1 MDVKMPDG
9 TIITNVP
16 DTATKEQ
23 VFAQYNAMKSKQSD
37 GNVLNTDQYTP
48 EGIPLTTPSYG
59 EEISGKPKMV
69 AQLMSG
75 IVSAPIS
82 ASLGAGKAPL
92 AIAQIA
98 DKMLNPQ
105 NPEINLS
112 DLVLGNKVKRPLS
125 NIERAINVGNDIQS
139 GMNQQAGGFS
149 YGTTRP
155 AELAGEVF
163 GMPLSIAN
171 KVIPQVIKQGSNLL
185 PTLLRASGKSALV
198 GGATGVLTPEETGL
212 SPSEFAG
219 EKVLGTGVNAA
230 IGAAIPGGVQLAKY
244 ISKGVP
250 YVLGGTT
257 GAGSQAF
264 KEAYKAGE
272 QGNTKLL
279 ENMRGEVSAEEVLN
293 DAKTALANMRAT
305 RQDVYRQG
313 IETTKKGQ
321 IFYKFEPIE
330 NKLNEELKT
339 LKVSNLGKEM
349 PLVGEAELNKVNEL
363 KTEIEKWKKTP
374 ELWTASGLDGLK
386 RRLDAIYPENLP
398 QAQRIISAVRN
409 KVYDHIVSLDPN
421 YAKTMKAYEEAIK
434 VEQQIEKSLS
444 LGKKTAND
452 TAIRKLLSLSRN
464 NANTNFGY
472 RQELANTLQTQGGK
486 NLEPALAGQ
495 ALNSIAPKGLVARGS
510 LSGLGITSAGTL
522 NPALLGL
529 APLSSPRLMGEAT
542 YKAGQMANAITP
554 QQRNLARL
562 LMLNQ
567 ANKMNQGE

>member
-1 MDVKMPDG
+1 MPDG
-9 TIITNVP
+9 TIVTNVP

-23 VFAQYNAMKSKQSD
+23 VFAQYNAMKSKESD
-37 GNVLNTDQYTP
+37 GNILNTDQYTS
-48 EGIPLTTPSYG
+48 EGVPLTTPSYG
-59 EEISGKPKMV
+59 EEISGKPKTA

-75 IVSAPIS
+75 VVSAPIS
-82 ASLGAGKAPL
+82 ASLGAVKAPL

-105 NPEINLS
+105 NPQITLS

-125 NIERAINVGNDIQS
+125 NVEQAIESGKQIQS
-139 GMNQQAGGFS
+139 GMNEQAGGLS
-149 YGTTRP
+149 YATTRP
-155 AELAGEVF
+155 AELAGEIG

-185 PTLLRASGKSALV
+185 PTLLRASGKSALI

-212 SPSEFAG
+212 SPAEFAK
-219 EKVLGTGVNAA
+219 EKALGTGINTA

-244 ISKGVP
+244 VSKGIP

-264 KEAYKAGE
+264 KEAYKAGQ

-279 ENMRGEVSAEEVLN
+279 ENMRGEVSAEEILN
-293 DAKTALANMRAT
+293 EAKTALANMRAT

-339 LKVSNLGKEM
+339 LKVTNLGKEM
-349 PLVGEAELNKVNEL
+349 PLVGEAELNKINEL
-363 KTEIEKWKKTP
+363 KNEVAKWQKTP

-398 QAQRIISAVRN
+398 QAQRIISSVRN

-434 VEQQIEKSLS
+434 MEQQIEKSLS

-529 APLSSPRLMGEAT
+529 APLTSPRLMGESA
-542 YKAGQMANAITP
+542 YKAGQLSNAITP

>member
-1 MDVKMPDG
+1 MPDG
-9 TIITNVP
+9 TIVTNVP

-23 VFAQYNAMKSKQSD
+23 VFAQYNAMKSKESD
-37 GNVLNTDQYTP
+37 GNVLNTDQYTS

-59 EEISGKPKMV
+59 EEISGKPKMA

-75 IVSAPIS
+75 VVSAPIS
-82 ASLGAGKAPL
+82 ASLGAVKAPL

-105 NPEINLS
+105 NPQIALS
-112 DLVLGNKVKRPLS
+112 DLVLGNKAKRPLS
-125 NIERAINVGNDIQS
+125 NVEQAIESGKQIQGGINE
-139 GMNQQAGGFS
+139 QAGGLS
-149 YGTTRP
+149 YATTRP
-155 AELAGEVF
+155 AELAGEIG
-163 GMPLSIAN
+163 GMPLGIAN

-212 SPSEFAG
+212 SPAEFAK
-219 EKVLGTGVNAA
+219 EKALGTGINTA
-230 IGAAIPGGVQLAKY
+230 IGAVIPGGVQLAKY
-244 ISKGVP
+244 VSKGVP

-264 KEAYKAGE
+264 KEAYKAGQ

-279 ENMRGEVSAEEVLN
+279 ENMRGEISAEEVLN

-363 KTEIEKWKKTP
+363 KTEVEKWKKTP

-434 VEQQIEKSLS
+434 IEQQIEKSLS

-529 APLSSPRLMGEAT
+529 APLSSPRLMGESA
-542 YKAGQMANAITP
+542 YKAGQLSNAITP

>member
-1 MDVKMPDG
+1 MPDG

-59 EEISGKPKMV
+59 EEISGKPKMA

-219 EKVLGTGVNAA
+219 EKALGTGVNAA

-264 KEAYKAGE
+264 KEAYKAGQ

-363 KTEIEKWKKTP
+363 KTEVEKWKKTP

>member
-59 EEISGKPKMV
+59 EEISGKPKMA

-219 EKVLGTGVNAA
+219 EKALGTGVNAA

-264 KEAYKAGE
+264 KEAYKAGQ

-363 KTEIEKWKKTP
+363 KTEVEKWKKTP

>member
-1 MDVKMPDG
+1 MPDG
-9 TIITNVP
+9 TIVTNVP

-23 VFAQYNAMKSKQSD
+23 VFAQYNAMKSKESD
-37 GNVLNTDQYTP
+37 GNVLNTDQYTS

-59 EEISGKPKMV
+59 EEISGKPKMA

-75 IVSAPIS
+75 VVSAPIS
-82 ASLGAGKAPL
+82 ASLGAVKAPL

-105 NPEINLS
+105 NPQIALS
-112 DLVLGNKVKRPLS
+112 DLVLGNKAKRPLS
-125 NIERAINVGNDIQS
+125 NVEQAIESGKQIQGGINE
-139 GMNQQAGGFS
+139 QAGGLS
-149 YGTTRP
+149 YATTRP
-155 AELAGEVF
+155 AELAGEIG
-163 GMPLSIAN
+163 GMPLGIAN

-212 SPSEFAG
+212 SPAEFAK
-219 EKVLGTGVNAA
+219 EKALGTGINTA
-230 IGAAIPGGVQLAKY
+230 IGAVIPGGVQLAKY
-244 ISKGVP
+244 VSKGVP

-264 KEAYKAGE
+264 KEAYKAGQ

-363 KTEIEKWKKTP
+363 KTEVEKWKKTP

-434 VEQQIEKSLS
+434 IEQQIEKSLS

-529 APLSSPRLMGEAT
+529 APLSSPRLMGESA
-542 YKAGQMANAITP
+542 YKAGQLSNAITP

>member
-9 TIITNVP
+9 TIVTNVP

-23 VFAQYNAMKSKQSD
+23 VFAQYNAMKSKESD
-37 GNVLNTDQYTP
+37 GNVLNTDQYTS

-59 EEISGKPKMV
+59 EEISGKPKMA

-75 IVSAPIS
+75 VVSAPIS
-82 ASLGAGKAPL
+82 ASLGAVKAPL

-105 NPEINLS
+105 NPQIALS
-112 DLVLGNKVKRPLS
+112 DLVLGNKAKRPLS
-125 NIERAINVGNDIQS
+125 NVEQAIESGKQIQGGINE
-139 GMNQQAGGFS
+139 QAGGLS
-149 YGTTRP
+149 YATTRP
-155 AELAGEVF
+155 AELAGEIG
-163 GMPLSIAN
+163 GMPLGIAN

-212 SPSEFAG
+212 SPAEFAK
-219 EKVLGTGVNAA
+219 EKALGTGINTA
-230 IGAAIPGGVQLAKY
+230 IGAVIPGGVQLAKY
-244 ISKGVP
+244 VSKGVP

-264 KEAYKAGE
+264 KEAYKAGQ

-279 ENMRGEVSAEEVLN
+279 ENMRGEISAEEVLN

-363 KTEIEKWKKTP
+363 KTEVEKWKKTP

-434 VEQQIEKSLS
+434 IEQQIEKSLS

-529 APLSSPRLMGEAT
+529 APLSSPRLMGESA
-542 YKAGQMANAITP
+542 YKAGQLSNAITP

>member
-1 MDVKMPDG
+1 MPDG
-9 TIITNVP
+9 TIVTNVP

-37 GNVLNTDQYTP
+37 GNVLNTDQYTS
-48 EGIPLTTPSYG
+48 EGVPLTTPSYG
-59 EEISGKPKMV
+59 EEISGKPKMA

-112 DLVLGNKVKRPLS
+112 DLVLGNKPKRPLS
-125 NIERAINVGNDIQS
+125 NVERAINVGNDIQS

-155 AELAGEVF
+155 SELAGEVF

-212 SPSEFAG
+212 SPAEFAG
-219 EKVLGTGVNAA
+219 EKALGTGVNAA

-264 KEAYKAGE
+264 KEAYKAGQ

-363 KTEIEKWKKTP
+363 KTEVEKWKKTP

-522 NPALLGL
+522 TPALLGL

>member
-1 MDVKMPDG
+1 MPDG
-9 TIITNVP
+9 TIVTNVP

-23 VFAQYNAMKSKQSD
+23 VFAQYNAMKSKESD
-37 GNVLNTDQYTP
+37 GNVLNTDQYTS

-59 EEISGKPKMV
+59 EEISGKPKMA

-75 IVSAPIS
+75 VVSAPIS
-82 ASLGAGKAPL
+82 ASLGAVKAPL

-105 NPEINLS
+105 NPQIALS
-112 DLVLGNKVKRPLS
+112 DLVLGNKAKRPLS
-125 NIERAINVGNDIQS
+125 NVEQAIESGKQIQGGINE
-139 GMNQQAGGFS
+139 QAGGLS
-149 YGTTRP
+149 YATTRP
-155 AELAGEVF
+155 AELAGEIG
-163 GMPLSIAN
+163 GMPLGIAN

-212 SPSEFAG
+212 SPAEFAK
-219 EKVLGTGVNAA
+219 EKALGTGINTA
-230 IGAAIPGGVQLAKY
+230 IGAVIPGGVQLAKY
-244 ISKGVP
+244 VSKGVP

-264 KEAYKAGE
+264 KEAYKAGQ

-279 ENMRGEVSAEEVLN
+279 ENMRGEISAEEVLN

-339 LKVSNLGKEM
+339 LKVTNLGKEM
-349 PLVGEAELNKVNEL
+349 PLVGEAELNKINEL
-363 KTEIEKWKKTP
+363 KTEVAKWQKTP

-434 VEQQIEKSLS
+434 IEQQIEKSLS

-529 APLSSPRLMGEAT
+529 APLSSPRLMGESA
-542 YKAGQMANAITP
+542 YKAGQLSNAITP

>member
-1 MDVKMPDG
+1 MPDG
-9 TIITNVP
+9 TIVTNVP

-23 VFAQYNAMKSKQSD
+23 VFAQYNAMKSKESD
-37 GNVLNTDQYTP
+37 GNVLNTDQYTS
-48 EGIPLTTPSYG
+48 EGVPLTTPYYG
-59 EEISGKPKMV
+59 EEISGKPKT
-69 AQLMSG
+69 AAKLMSG
-75 IVSAPIS
+75 VVSAPIS
-82 ASLGAGKAPL
+82 ASLGAVKAPL

-105 NPEINLS
+105 NPQIALS
-112 DLVLGNKVKRPLS
+112 DLVLGNKAKRPLS
-125 NIERAINVGNDIQS
+125 NVEQAIESGKQIQS
-139 GMNQQAGGFS
+139 GMNEQAGGLS
-149 YGTTRP
+149 YATTRP
-155 AELAGEVF
+155 AELAGEIG

-185 PTLLRASGKSALV
+185 PTLLRASGKSALI

-212 SPSEFAG
+212 SPAEFAK
-219 EKVLGTGVNAA
+219 EKALGTGINTA

-244 ISKGVP
+244 VSKGVP

-264 KEAYKAGE
+264 KEAYKAGQ

-279 ENMRGEVSAEEVLN
+279 ENMRGEVSAEEILN
-293 DAKTALANMRAT
+293 EAKTALANMRAT

-339 LKVSNLGKEM
+339 LKVTNLGKEM
-349 PLVGEAELNKVNEL
+349 PLVGEAELNKINEL
-363 KTEIEKWKKTP
+363 KTEVAKWQKTP

-398 QAQRIISAVRN
+398 QAQRIISSVRN

-434 VEQQIEKSLS
+434 MEQQIEKSLS

-529 APLSSPRLMGEAT
+529 APLTSPRLMGESA
-542 YKAGQMANAITP
+542 YKAGQLSNAITP

>member
-48 EGIPLTTPSYG
+48 EGVPLTTPSYG
-59 EEISGKPKMV
+59 EEISGKPKMA

-219 EKVLGTGVNAA
+219 EKALGTGVNAA

-264 KEAYKAGE
+264 KEAYKAGQ

-363 KTEIEKWKKTP
+363 KTEVEKWKKTP

-434 VEQQIEKSLS
+434 IEQQIEKSLS

>member
-1 MDVKMPDG
+1 MPDG

-59 EEISGKPKMV
+59 EEISGKPKMA

-198 GGATGVLTPEETGL
+198 GGATGVLTPEKTGL

-219 EKVLGTGVNAA
+219 EKALGTGVNAA

-264 KEAYKAGE
+264 KEAYKAGQ

-363 KTEIEKWKKTP
+363 KTEVEKWKKTP

-434 VEQQIEKSLS
+434 IEQQIEKSLS
-444 LGKKTAND
+444 LGKKIAND

>member
-59 EEISGKPKMV
+59 EEISGKPKMA

-219 EKVLGTGVNAA
+219 EKALGTGVNAA

-264 KEAYKAGE
+264 KEAYKAGQ

-363 KTEIEKWKKTP
+363 KTEVEKWKKTP

-434 VEQQIEKSLS
+434 IEQQIEKSLS

>member
-48 EGIPLTTPSYG
+48 EGIPLTTTSYG
-59 EEISGKPKMV
+59 EEISGKPKMA

-219 EKVLGTGVNAA
+219 EKALGTGVNAA

-264 KEAYKAGE
+264 KEAYKAGQ

-363 KTEIEKWKKTP
+363 KTEVEKWKKTP

-434 VEQQIEKSLS
+434 IEQQIEKSLS

>member
-1 MDVKMPDG
+1 MPDG
-9 TIITNVP
+9 TIVTNVP

-23 VFAQYNAMKSKQSD
+23 VFAQYNAMKSKESD
-37 GNVLNTDQYTP
+37 GNVFNTDQYTS

-59 EEISGKPKMV
+59 EEISGKPKMA

-75 IVSAPIS
+75 VVSAPIS
-82 ASLGAGKAPL
+82 ASLGAVKAPL

-105 NPEINLS
+105 NPQISLS
-112 DLVLGNKVKRPLS
+112 DLVLGNKAKRPLS
-125 NIERAINVGNDIQS
+125 NVEQAIEAGKQIQG
-139 GMNQQAGGFS
+139 GMNEQAGGLS
-149 YGTTRP
+149 YATTRP
-155 AELAGEVF
+155 AELAGEIG
-163 GMPLSIAN
+163 GMPLGIAN

-212 SPSEFAG
+212 SPAEFAK
-219 EKVLGTGVNAA
+219 EKALGTGINTA
-230 IGAAIPGGVQLAKY
+230 IGAVIPGGVQLAKY
-244 ISKGVP
+244 VSKGVP

-264 KEAYKAGE
+264 KEAYKAGQ

-363 KTEIEKWKKTP
+363 KTEVEKWKKTP

-434 VEQQIEKSLS
+434 MEQQIEKSLS

-529 APLSSPRLMGEAT
+529 APLTSPRLMGESA
-542 YKAGQMANAITP
+542 YKAGQLSNAITP

-567 ANKMNQGE
+567 ANKMNQGEK

>member
-1 MDVKMPDG
+1 MPDG
-9 TIITNVP
+9 TIVTNVP

-37 GNVLNTDQYTP
+37 GNVLNTNQYTP

-59 EEISGKPKMV
+59 EEISGKPKMA

-112 DLVLGNKVKRPLS
+112 DLVLGNKAKRPLS
-125 NIERAINVGNDIQS
+125 NVEQAIEAGKQIQGGINE
-139 GMNQQAGGFS
+139 QAGGLS
-149 YGTTRP
+149 YATTRP
-155 AELAGEVF
+155 AELAGEIG

-212 SPSEFAG
+212 SPAEFAG
-219 EKVLGTGVNAA
+219 EKALGTGVNAA

-244 ISKGVP
+244 VSKGIP

-264 KEAYKAGE
+264 KEAYKAGQ

-363 KTEIEKWKKTP
+363 KTEVEKWKKTP

-434 VEQQIEKSLS
+434 IEQQIEKSLS

-542 YKAGQMANAITP
+542 YKAGQLSNAITP

>member
-9 TIITNVP
+9 TIVTNVP

-23 VFAQYNAMKSKQSD
+23 VFAQYNAMKSKESD
-37 GNVLNTDQYTP
+37 GNVLNTDQYTS

-59 EEISGKPKMV
+59 EEISGKPKMA

-75 IVSAPIS
+75 VVSAPIS
-82 ASLGAGKAPL
+82 ASLGAVKAPL

-105 NPEINLS
+105 NPQISLS
-112 DLVLGNKVKRPLS
+112 DLVLGNKAKRPLS
-125 NIERAINVGNDIQS
+125 NVEQAIESGKQIQGGINE
-139 GMNQQAGGFS
+139 QAGGLS
-149 YGTTRP
+149 YATTRP
-155 AELAGEVF
+155 AELAGEIG
-163 GMPLSIAN
+163 GMPLGIAN

-212 SPSEFAG
+212 SPAEFAK
-219 EKVLGTGVNAA
+219 EKALGTGINTA
-230 IGAAIPGGVQLAKY
+230 IGAVIPGGVQLAKY
-244 ISKGVP
+244 VSKGVP

-264 KEAYKAGE
+264 KEAYKAGQ

-349 PLVGEAELNKVNEL
+349 PLVGEAELNKINEL
-363 KTEIEKWKKTP
+363 KTEVAKWQKTP

-434 VEQQIEKSLS
+434 IEQQIEKSLS

-529 APLSSPRLMGEAT
+529 APLSSPRLMGESA
-542 YKAGQMANAITP
+542 YKAGQLSNAITP

>member
-1 MDVKMPDG
+1 MPDG
-9 TIITNVP
+9 TIVTNVP

-23 VFAQYNAMKSKQSD
+23 VFAQYNAMKSKESD
-37 GNVLNTDQYTP
+37 GNVFNTDQYTS

-59 EEISGKPKMV
+59 EEISGKPKMA

-75 IVSAPIS
+75 VVSAPIS
-82 ASLGAGKAPL
+82 ASLGAVKAPL

-105 NPEINLS
+105 NPQIALS
-112 DLVLGNKVKRPLS
+112 DLVLGNKAKRPLS
-125 NIERAINVGNDIQS
+125 NVEQAIEAGKQIQG
-139 GMNQQAGGFS
+139 GMNEQAGGLS
-149 YGTTRP
+149 YATTRP
-155 AELAGEVF
+155 AELAGEIG

-212 SPSEFAG
+212 SPAEFAK
-219 EKVLGTGVNAA
+219 EKALGTGINAA
-230 IGAAIPGGVQLAKY
+230 IGAVIPGGVQLAKY
-244 ISKGVP
+244 VSKGVP

-264 KEAYKAGE
+264 KEAYKAGQ

-279 ENMRGEVSAEEVLN
+279 ENMRGEVSAEEILN
-293 DAKTALANMRAT
+293 EAKTALANMRAT

-339 LKVSNLGKEM
+339 LKVTNLGKEM
-349 PLVGEAELNKVNEL
+349 PLVGEAELNKINEL
-363 KTEIEKWKKTP
+363 KTEVAKWQKTP

-434 VEQQIEKSLS
+434 IEQQIEKSLS

-529 APLSSPRLMGEAT
+529 APLSSPRLMGESA
-542 YKAGQMANAITP
+542 YKAGQLSNAITP

>member
-1 MDVKMPDG
+1 MPDG

-48 EGIPLTTPSYG
+48 EGIPLTTTSYG
-59 EEISGKPKMV
+59 EEISGKPKMA

-219 EKVLGTGVNAA
+219 EKALGTGVNAA

-264 KEAYKAGE
+264 KEAYKAGQ

-363 KTEIEKWKKTP
+363 KTEVEKWKKTP

-434 VEQQIEKSLS
+434 IEQQIEKSLS

>member
-1 MDVKMPDG
+1 MPDG

-59 EEISGKPKMV
+59 EEISGKPKMA

-219 EKVLGTGVNAA
+219 EKALGTGVNAA
-230 IGAAIPGGVQLAKY
+230 LGAAIPGGVQLAKY

-264 KEAYKAGE
+264 KEAYKAGQ

-363 KTEIEKWKKTP
+363 KTEVEKWKKTP

-434 VEQQIEKSLS
+434 IEQQIEKSLS

>member
-59 EEISGKPKMV
+59 EEILGKPKMA

-219 EKVLGTGVNAA
+219 EKALGTGVNAA
-230 IGAAIPGGVQLAKY
+230 LGAAIPGGVQFAKY

-264 KEAYKAGE
+264 KEAYKAGQ

-363 KTEIEKWKKTP
+363 KTEVEKWKKTP

>member
-9 TIITNVP
+9 TIVTNVP

-37 GNVLNTDQYTP
+37 GNILNTDQYTS
-48 EGIPLTTPSYG
+48 EGVPLTTPSYG
-59 EEISGKPKMV
+59 EEISGKPKMA

-75 IVSAPIS
+75 VVSAPIS
-82 ASLGAGKAPL
+82 ASLGAVKAPL

-105 NPEINLS
+105 NPQVSLS
-112 DLVLGNKVKRPLS
+112 DLVLGNKPKRPLS
-125 NIERAINVGNDIQS
+125 NVEQAIEAGKQIQG
-139 GMNQQAGGFS
+139 GMNQQAGGLS
-149 YGTTRP
+149 YATTRP
-155 AELAGEVF
+155 AELAGEIG
-163 GMPLSIAN
+163 GMPLGIAN
-171 KVIPQVIKQGSNLL
+171 KVMPKVIQEGANLL

-212 SPSEFAG
+212 SPAEFLG
-219 EKVLGTGVNAA
+219 EKALGTGVNAA
-230 IGAAIPGGVQLAKY
+230 LGAVLPGAAQLGKQLARG
-244 ISKGVP
+244 IP
-250 YVLGGTT
+250 HVLGGTT

-264 KEAYKAGE
+264 KEAYKAGQ

-321 IFYKFEPIE
+321 IFYDFKPIE

-363 KTEIEKWKKTP
+363 KIEVEKWKKTP

-398 QAQRIISAVRN
+398 QAQRIISSVRK
-409 KVYDHIVSLDPN
+409 KVYDHIVELDPN

-495 ALNSIAPKGLVARGS
+495 ALNAISPRGLA
-510 LSGLGITSAGTL
+510 AKGTL
-522 NPALLGL
+522 GTLGSAAFLASNPYLAL
-529 APLSSPRLMGEAT
+529 ATPLSSPRLMGEAT

>member
-9 TIITNVP
+9 TIVTNVP

-37 GNVLNTDQYTP
+37 GNVLNTNQYTP

-59 EEISGKPKMV
+59 EEISGKPKMA

-112 DLVLGNKVKRPLS
+112 DLVLGNKAKRPLS
-125 NIERAINVGNDIQS
+125 NVEQAIEAGKQIQGGINE
-139 GMNQQAGGFS
+139 QAGGLS
-149 YGTTRP
+149 YATTRP
-155 AELAGEVF
+155 AELAGEIG

-212 SPSEFAG
+212 SPAEFAG
-219 EKVLGTGVNAA
+219 EKALGTGVNAA

-244 ISKGVP
+244 VSKGIP

-264 KEAYKAGE
+264 KEAYKAGQ

-363 KTEIEKWKKTP
+363 KTEVEKWKKTP

-434 VEQQIEKSLS
+434 IEQQIEKSLS

-542 YKAGQMANAITP
+542 YKAGQLSNAITP

>member
-9 TIITNVP
+9 TIVTNVP

-37 GNVLNTDQYTP
+37 GNVLNTDQYTS
-48 EGIPLTTPSYG
+48 EGVPLTTPSYG
-59 EEISGKPKMV
+59 EEISGKPKMA

-112 DLVLGNKVKRPLS
+112 DLVLGNKPKRPLS
-125 NIERAINVGNDIQS
+125 NVERAINVGNDIQS

-155 AELAGEVF
+155 SELAGEVF

-212 SPSEFAG
+212 SPAEFAG
-219 EKVLGTGVNAA
+219 EKALGTGVNAA

-264 KEAYKAGE
+264 KEAYKAGQ

-363 KTEIEKWKKTP
+363 KTEVEKWKKTP

-522 NPALLGL
+522 TPALLGL